1 MHKIALVFV
10 LSLCL
15 LLTACTGAAPQAT
28 ITPASTPAP
37 EGTSAPTA
45 ASLDGTRWV
54 LDSMGKNSQ
63 ETPPVAGS
71 TITLEFASNGQVG
84 GNAGCNTYGGSYET
98 RDNNITFVS
107 LVSTLMACA
116 DNAITEQ
123 EGAYLQA
130 LNSASTF
137 EQTADGLTILYEGGS
152 GRLHF
157 TPAQAP

>member
-1 MHKIALVFV
+1 MRKIALVFL
-10 LSLCL
+10 LSFSL
-15 LLTACTGAAPQAT
+15 LLAACTGAATQTPT
-28 ITPASTPAP
+28 TPASTTAP
-37 EGTSAPTA
+37 EGTSAPSG
-45 ASLDGTRWV
+45 ASFDGTRWV
-54 LDSMGKNSQ
+54 LASMGKNG
-63 ETPPVAGS
+63 EEIAPVAGS

-98 RDNNITFVS
+98 RANNITFLS

-116 DNAITEQ
+116 DNAVTEQ

-137 EQTADGLTILYEGGS
+137 EKSADGLTILYEGGS